1 VPRDSREVYYHK
13 QLSKQREIN
22 LSNINKFNLARL
34 KLLDSKLALTLQ
46 NIHITSFSCHE
57 LQKLKEIH

>member
-1 VPRDSREVYYHK
+1 MITTVPRDRREVYYHK

-22 LSNINKFNLARL
+22 LSNIDKYNLARL
-34 KLLDSKLALTLQ
+34 KLLDSKLALKLQ

-57 LQKLKEIH
+57 LQN

>member
-1 VPRDSREVYYHK
+1 MITTVPRDRREVYYHK

-22 LSNINKFNLARL
+22 LSNIDKYNLARL
-34 KLLDSKLALTLQ
+34 KLLDSKLAFKLQ

-57 LQKLKEIH
+57 LQN